1 MKPLDLREYAETLRV
16 SGTGDESEF
25 GREILEYM
33 DFAETAEHEELCEDL
48 QHYCPSDLHEK
59 PRKMAE
65 WLGDRHH
72 LLIEIEKIFEEHAE
86 RFQMAGISLEQDPD
100 DIVKALCG
108 LLPTE
113 YDL

>member
-1 MKPLDLREYAETLRV
+1 MKPLDLREYAENLRV
-16 SGTGDESEF
+16 SGTGDEPEF
-25 GREILEYM
+25 GREILEYV

-48 QHYCPSDLHEK
+48 QHYCPDNLHDK
-59 PRKMAE
+59 PRMMAE
-65 WLGDRHH
+65 WLGGRHH
-72 LLIEIEKIFEEHAE
+72 VLTEITDIFAQHSE

-100 DIVKALCG
+100 DIVKALCS